1 MYLISWFGV
10 PIELLV
16 AKHIISTLNLLFFFL
31 QGIGM
36 DSCFLKIVLGWVA
49 LL

>member
-1 MYLISWFGV
+1 MYLFSWFAV
-10 PIELLV
+10 PTELLV
-16 AKHIISTLNLLFFFL
+16 AKHGISTLNLFVFFL

-36 DSCFLKIVLGWVA
+36 DSCFLNIVLGCVA

>member
-1 MYLISWFGV
+1 MYLFSWFGI

-16 AKHIISTLNLLFFFL
+16 AKQEFSILNWLFFFL

-36 DSCFLKIVLGWVA
+36 DSCFLNIVLGWVA